1 MHTTSKYGMLRLVRP
16 ASKPPVPDSLSR
28 ENDDL
33 LASLD
38 AYYRQ
43 VEQHARQIR
52 SSDDV
57 GNIIRIL
64 DKVLVETG
72 RLRSNNRLKT
82 EQIQQTEQKIQSL
95 KKDLLALQAAANQAV
110 PDNPV
115 IPLYPAS

>member
-1 MHTTSKYGMLRLVRP
+1 MHTTRKYGTLRLISL
-16 ASKPPVPDSLSR
+16 ASEPYVSVSIPR

-33 LASLD
+33 FASLD

-52 SSDDV
+52 SSDDID
-57 GNIIRIL
+57 NIICIL
-64 DKVLVETG
+64 DKVLVETN

-82 EQIQQTEQKIQSL
+82 TQIQRTEQKIQSL
-95 KKDLLALQAAANQAV
+95 KQDLLALQAAKK
-110 PDNPV
+110 PDLSDNPV